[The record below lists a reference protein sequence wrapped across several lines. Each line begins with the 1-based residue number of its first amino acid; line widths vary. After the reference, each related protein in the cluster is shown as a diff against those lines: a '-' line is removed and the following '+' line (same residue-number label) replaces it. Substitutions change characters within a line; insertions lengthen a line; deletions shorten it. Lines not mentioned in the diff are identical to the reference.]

1 MSDYENVFV
10 NIDVVDKID
19 VFDDETLLNDLSK
32 FILYEIVIIDGKYS
46 LSFNTN

>member
-10 NIDVVDKID
+10 NIDVV
-19 VFDDETLLNDLSK
+19 ETLLNDLSK

-46 LSFNTN
+46 PSFNTN

>member
-10 NIDVVDKID
+10 YIDVVDKID

-46 LSFNTN
+46 PSFNTN